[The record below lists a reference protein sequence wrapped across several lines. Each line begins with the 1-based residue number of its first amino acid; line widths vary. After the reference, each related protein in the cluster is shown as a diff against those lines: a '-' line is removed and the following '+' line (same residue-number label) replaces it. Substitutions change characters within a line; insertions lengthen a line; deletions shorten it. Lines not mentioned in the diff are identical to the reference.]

1 MIAKITAA
9 YTRHY
14 RDNGQTTAYVE
25 WIDHKGETG
34 RTEGP
39 VLLPIGTK
47 HPLAEVY
54 GLHMGTLFARAIC
67 TGVEIDHQ
75 TW

>member
-1 MIAKITAA
+1 MTVIFIAKITKA

-25 WIDHKGETG
+25 WIDRKGQAG

-39 VLLPIGTK
+39 AHSYNRVPIGN
-47 HPLAEVY
+47 
-54 GLHMGTLFARAIC
+54 HMYALFQRALRE
-67 TGVEIDHQ
+67 GVKIERE

>member
-25 WIDHKGETG
+25 WIDHNGRAG
-34 RTEGP
+34 RTEGA
-39 VLLPIGTK
+39 VNRTK
-47 HPLAEVY
+47 PGATMAEKY
-54 GLHMGTLFARAIC
+54 GPHMGSLIARAIC
-67 TGVEIDHQ
+67 QGVNVEHQ
-75 TW
+75 VW

>member
-14 RDNGQTTAYVE
+14 RDNGQTMAYVE
-25 WIDHKGETG
+25 WIDHNGRAG

-39 VLLPIGTK
+39 VNPVKPGATM
-47 HPLAEVY
+47 AEKY
-54 GLHMGTLFARAIC
+54 GVHMGALIARAIC
-67 TGVEIDHQ
+67 QGVNVEHQ
-75 TW
+75 VW

>member
-1 MIAKITAA
+1 MIAKITRA

-14 RDNGQTTAYVE
+14 RDNGQRTAYVE

-39 VLLPIGTK
+39 I
-47 HPLAEVY
+47 LAERGTMAQVY
-54 GLHMGTLFARAIC
+54 GAHMGALIARAIC
-67 TGVEIDHQ
+67 TGVEIEHE